1 MEQINTNHKADGL
14 PVYKL
19 ANKHIY
25 FTLKERDYI
34 TYCTL
39 YYKHSNDNYVT
50 LASFHIRHI
59 FCSLKIIQNIYLYKP
74 DIHYTYL
81 LPKITL
87 SNKTIVKRLDM
98 LICYLAG
105 YTNVISYQQSKN
117 NDTLKDYFN
126 NSKIFI
132 EGTPNNSHYGSERQK
147 MYIFEFISNKYKI
160 QNSRNSIL
168 FKSRW
173 AITKKKRIAAYNEN
187 RYKK

>member
-1 MEQINTNHKADGL
+1 MKQINTNDEVGSL

-25 FTLKERDYI
+25 FTLNQKDYI

-39 YYKHSNDNYVT
+39 YYKHSNNNYVT
-50 LASFHIRHI
+50 LASFNIRHI

-74 DIHYTYL
+74 HIDYAHL

-87 SNKTIVKRLDM
+87 SNKTIVNRLDV

-117 NDTLKDYFN
+117 NDILKYYFN

-147 MYIFEFISNKYKI
+147 MYIFEFISNKYEI
-160 QNSRNSIL
+160 QNSRKNIL